1 MITDNLRSIG
11 TGYIGKE
18 PFEYTADVLR
28 NVVRP
33 TGGDLGF
40 ETCLTSRPFTAQT
53 YLPLRPGAMTFGRC
67 GPDGPDRASAELAD
81 GLEVLE
87 VSGFH
92 VDTLDGL
99 NPEAQTQRRILVAG
113 PFLMPG
119 RWAPS
124 ADRLVFGDVWRHVI
138 VDSDTNTRVQ
148 PAVVCLDPVA
158 GGYTAIERE
167 AFERPGV
174 MILAVV
180 PPDRPIDTT
189 ELARRCLR
197 RGADWRSTD
206 AGENRDHHGL
216 KTAAAV
222 AESLSIGGA
231 QRRLRSTLAAYA
243 LHAFRSGALLGYCG
257 PLTID
262 ELALADLLRELVTDC
277 RTTQAALNGRP
288 ETLAAGLH
296 RLATTAET
304 VSELYERIA
313 AGSV

>member
-1 MITDNLRSIG
+1 MITDSLRTIG
-11 TGYIGKE
+11 TGYVGKE

-28 NVVRP
+28 NVVRL

-53 YLPLRPGAMTFGRC
+53 YLPLRPGAMAFGRR
-67 GPDGPDRASAELAD
+67 GSDGPDRVAAELAD

-92 VDTLDGL
+92 VETIDRL
-99 NPEAQTQRRILVAG
+99 NPNAQPQRRILVAG

-138 VDSDTNTRVQ
+138 VDPDADMRVQ
-148 PAVVCLDPVA
+148 HAVICLDPVF
-158 GGYTAIERE
+158 GGYTAIEHE
-167 AFERPGV
+167 AFEQPGV
-174 MILAVV
+174 MVLAVV
-180 PPDRPIDTT
+180 PPDRAIEIP

-197 RGADWRSTD
+197 RGAGWRSTE
-206 AGENRDHHGL
+206 AGENRDHRGL
-216 KTAAAV
+216 EMAAAV

-231 QRRLRSTLAAYA
+231 QRRLRSTLATYA
-243 LHAFRSGALLGYCG
+243 LHALRSGALLGYCG
-257 PLTID
+257 PLTFD
-262 ELALADLLRELVTDC
+262 ELALADLLSELVVDC

-288 ETLAAGLH
+288 EKLATGLH

-313 AGSV
+313 AGTE